1 MTALKNRTMTSVAV
15 AAVMIF
21 AAQIASAASTNEF
34 TSIDIMEAVRQSE
47 VESPFTFSTTG
58 ENDGSH
64 SEQLFDGDLTA
75 DGSKTA
81 DQNGRAIFDLTKG
94 PSITVSFN
102 PAVFGNRP
110 VFLRQY
116 GFRMWY
122 KAAAAGWNVA
132 NRMPGT
138 WTVHVSY
145 KETPASEDDWVL
157 VDSRER
163 SIAYSNVDN
172 SYYSADFKVD
182 ALVATRHVRFTFTQA
197 NAVNDYLSLGEI
209 TMSGLIGPDETGR
222 RDVCLYETLPVA
234 ANADGSAMAKVSILP
249 AGQEVDPYDLFV
261 TYGNGTHVATNLLES
276 ATRFTGLYE
285 TTIPGLRLGADYTL
299 QFGTV
304 ATNGTVELGDAV
316 QFSSPFDVMS
326 AGALP
331 GGFEKVE
338 YIESTDTGCQYVDC
352 GFAPSNARLGF
363 DIDFI
368 GYNSFQR
375 GAYYDTRDRDTGYGI
390 YLSSVVKG
398 GNVQLLISSSM
409 GGGGSYTSGMFWYN
423 NGVYHAKLT
432 RNERMQITLDES
444 GGGNNY
450 RAICGATTNIQ
461 TVTQAS
467 TTGPNVFVF
476 AAGNGAGN
484 APDQFGVM
492 RLYSLKFYNDHAPRE
507 LIHDFVPAHRI
518 SDDTYGLYDLVADAW
533 CPNGSATPF
542 LAGAVIPG
550 AGRLDLSSVRSTG
563 RALTATLTRA
573 ETSAADVYAA
583 WGSTYGGI
591 DTASWQHTQLCGSF
605 AENEQSAEFTTPNMG
620 SDTVYVR
627 FYTADGK
634 WSETV
639 YLPDYKSTGGLV
651 IFVR

>member
-1 MTALKNRTMTSVAV
+1 MLAATGTAQA
-15 AAVMIF
+15 
-21 AAQIASAASTNEF
+21 ASANEF
-34 TSIDIMEAVRQSE
+34 TAIDIMETVRQSE
-47 VESPFTFSTTG
+47 VESPFTASFTG
-58 ENDGSH
+58 ELSGSV
-64 SEQLFDGDLTA
+64 SMQLFDGDITA

-81 DQNGRAIFDLTKG
+81 DKNGRAIFDLTKG

-122 KAAAAGWNVA
+122 KNAAAGWNVA

-138 WTVHVSY
+138 WSVHVSD
-145 KETPASEDDWVL
+145 KETPASEDDWIL

-163 SIAYSNVDN
+163 PVAYSNVDN
-172 SYYSADFKVD
+172 SYLSADFTTD

-222 RDVCLYETLPVA
+222 RDVCPYETLPVA
-234 ANADGSAMAKVSILP
+234 ANADGSATAKVSILP
-249 AGQEVDPYDLFV
+249 AGEEVDPYDLFV
-261 TYGNGTHVATNLLES
+261 TYRRGNQVATNLLEH

-285 TTIPGLRLGADYTL
+285 TTLPGLQLGADYTL

-304 ATNGTVELGDAV
+304 AANGMVELGDAV
-316 QFSSPFDVMS
+316 SFSSPRDVFP
-326 AGALP
+326 AEGLP

-338 YIESTDTGCQYVDC
+338 YIESTDTGCQYIDC
-352 GFAPSNARLGF
+352 GFAPSNDRLGF

-390 YLSSVVKG
+390 YLSSTIKG
-398 GNVQLLISSSM
+398 GSVYLLISSSM
-409 GGGGSYTSGMFWYN
+409 GGGGSYPSGMFWYN

-461 TVTQAS
+461 TVAQAS

-484 APDQFGVM
+484 VPDQFGVM

-518 SDDTYGLYDLVADAW
+518 SDDTYGLYDLVADVW
-533 CPNGSATPF
+533 CPNGSATPL
-542 LAGAVIPG
+542 LAGAVVQSSD
-550 AGRLDLSSVRSTG
+550 RLTLTSVRYTG
-563 RALTATLTRA
+563 RQLTATLDRA
-573 ETSAADVYAA
+573 GTDATDIYAA
-583 WGSTYGGI
+583 WGTTYGGI
-591 DTASWQHTQLCGSF
+591 EPGNWEHTAKCGAF
-605 AENEQSAEFTTPNMG
+605 AEGAETAAVTTPG
-620 SDTVYVR
+620 LGRDAIYVR

-634 WSETV
+634 WSETI
-639 YLPDYKSTGGLV
+639 YLPDQTMIPAGLF
-651 IFVR
+651 ILMR